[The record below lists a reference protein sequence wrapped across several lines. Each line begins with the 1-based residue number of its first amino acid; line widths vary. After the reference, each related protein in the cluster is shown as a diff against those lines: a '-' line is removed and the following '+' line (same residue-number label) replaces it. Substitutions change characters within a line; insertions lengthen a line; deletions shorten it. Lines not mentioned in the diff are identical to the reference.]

1 MDKLSMSL
9 DDIVKDARS
18 AKGPP
23 GGKGGKGGGGG
34 DKAKN
39 DKKGGRDRKP
49 YDKKEKPK
57 KEKTEPPPK
66 KEKVPKEKKV
76 RPPADPSPLVFV
88 GGLPFAIE
96 KAEIEAHLCAV
107 APCTIDI
114 KMRERKGKD
123 GAVESR
129 PAGFGIATFE
139 STEAATEAIEKLHD
153 SELGGRKIGL
163 RFATAEP

>member
-1 MDKLSMSL
+1 MLDGHVACHVEKAKTARARYQLIQRNMDKLSMSL

-34 DKAKN
+34 GKAKN

-96 KAEIEAHLCAV
+96 KAEIERTCAV
-107 APCTIDI
+107 AP
-114 KMRERKGKD
+114 
-123 GAVESR
+123 
-129 PAGFGIATFE
+129 
-139 STEAATEAIEKLHD
+139 HH
-153 SELGGRKIGL
+153 
-163 RFATAEP
+163 